1 MIKLAS
7 LFTDGV
13 VLQQQQP
20 IRVWG
25 ECAPRTLVKAEI
37 SGKSA
42 YAKSSGDGSF
52 MLQLPPLNAGGPFE
66 LTVSLPDIP
75 GETVTLHDVLTGEV

>member
-66 LTVSLPDIP
+66 LTVSLPDIRIL
-75 GETVTLHDVLTGEV
+75 ETE